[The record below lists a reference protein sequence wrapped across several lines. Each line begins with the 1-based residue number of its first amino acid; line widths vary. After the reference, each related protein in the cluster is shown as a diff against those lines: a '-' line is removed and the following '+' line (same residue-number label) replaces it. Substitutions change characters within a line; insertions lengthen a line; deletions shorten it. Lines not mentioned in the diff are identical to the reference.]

1 MPVWEQDKIDA
12 NNLYDVLE
20 NKVIP
25 MYYEQPEAWQNL
37 VFNAMNDIVPEFSSN
52 RMAEQYY
59 KELYK

>member
-1 MPVWEQDKIDA
+1 MPVWQQDKIDA
-12 NNLYDVLE
+12 ENLYDILE

-25 MYYEQPEAWQNL
+25 MYYDHPEEWQKM
-37 VFNAMNDIVPEFSSN
+37 VFQGIDDVIPEFSSH